1 MWSKVSCLRKKKR
14 YNRDQALN
22 YRPFDLPIVR
32 SKVLRDNHY
41 TTTPPQVSLLKSSS
55 HLQRPLTPSDV
66 DIASCQSD
74 QRFDDFVNQSEYNY
88 KTLLW
93 LKICFPKYK
102 I

>member
-22 YRPFDLPIVR
+22 YRPFDLFDL
-32 SKVLRDNHY
+32 VLRDNNY

-93 LKICFPKYK
+93 LKIVFQNIKYK
-102 I
+102 S